1 MKKQDILEAIREK
14 RKDLKISQGEMS
26 VLLAVSQS
34 QYSSLESGNS
44 EITLDKLVKIC
55 EILNI
60 ELIGFKEI
68 EKKNDD
74 KIDMIYQE
82 LLKVAKKLKDL

>member
-1 MKKQDILEAIREK
+1 MNKQDILEAIREK

-26 VLLAVSQS
+26 VLLGVSQS

>member
-26 VLLAVSQS
+26 VLLGVSQS

>member
-1 MKKQDILEAIREK
+1 M
-14 RKDLKISQGEMS
+14 
-26 VLLAVSQS
+26 
-34 QYSSLESGNS
+34 ESGNS

-60 ELIGFKEI
+60 ELIGFKKI
-68 EKKNDD
+68 EKKNND